1 MPKVS
6 PKRNEIAQKKME
18 LDTELDKMGDQ
29 DQDRDQERLEIL
41 HSDFDPGLK
50 HETRIDRMMG
60 GVAYNF

>member
-1 MPKVS
+1 
-6 PKRNEIAQKKME
+6 ME

-29 DQDRDQERLEIL
+29 DQDRNQERLEIL